1 MSKQLRRI
9 IFIAFVILFF
19 ILSAVILP
27 YAFGYNLNWSGM
39 KLQKTGMFDIKT
51 TPSGATIYLNG
62 QAQSSFL
69 SKLSGRSNLTKTP
82 AKLTNQTPGTYQVK
96 LELDGYWPW
105 EKQLNIRPNETT
117 YMEDVYFFKKNSP
130 KLITEA
136 EEVLAIAE
144 SNDQKSVAV
153 LSKNDLTIFSWNKP
167 TETIIIPVIINS
179 NQQLLWSPNN
189 EKIMAG
195 DFIVD
200 VKTKAVTNLT
210 SFSQGA
216 IKQIAWA
223 DKDLLYFQDRS
234 GLNQLNLKNNEESSI
249 LDNKTSLEN
258 FAIKDGY
265 LYYTDTQPKAYLN
278 IRKLGETQDQTKIKL
293 SDNGAY
299 SLINTPDNDLIIKN
313 TSDNN
318 AYIINPGMLW
328 LKNYNTQFIGPL
340 TTLRFVD
347 KNRLIYANNFEL
359 YDWNKEAESPKL
371 LTRIS
376 HPILSIAWHKSNNYI
391 IFATDKT
398 INTLELDDRDTH
410 NITSLLELDILKLPI
425 INQTGDKVVFWSE
438 INNVKGFYLLEI

>member
-9 IFIAFVILFF
+9 IFIAFVVLFF
-19 ILSAVILP
+19 ILSAIILP

-117 YMEDVYFFKKNSP
+117 YLEDVYFFKKNSP
-130 KLITEA
+130 QLIAEA
-136 EEVLAIAE
+136 PQVLTSKE
-144 SNDQKSVAV
+144 SNDQKLIAL
-153 LSKNDLTIFSWNKP
+153 LSEKTLTIFDWNKP
-167 TETIIIPVIINS
+167 TEIITIPVVINI
-179 NQQLLWSPNN
+179 NWQLLWSPNN
-189 EKIMAG
+189 EKIVAG
-195 DFIVD
+195 DLIID
-200 VKTKAVTNLT
+200 LKTKAITDLK
-210 SFSQGA
+210 SFGQGS
-216 IKQIAWA
+216 IGQVAWA

-234 GLNQLNLKNNEESSI
+234 GLNQLNLKNNKESSI
-249 LDNKTSLEN
+249 LDNQTN
-258 FAIKDGY
+258 INDFTIKDGY
-265 LYYTDTQPKAYLN
+265 LYYTNIEPKAYLN
-278 IRKLGETQDQTKIKL
+278 IRKLGETEDQTKIKL
-293 SDNGAY
+293 SDNGTY
-299 SLINTPDNDLIIKN
+299 TLINTPDNELIIKN
-313 TSDNN
+313 AIDNN

-340 TTLRFVD
+340 TALRFVD

-410 NITSLLELDILKLPI
+410 NITSLLELDIINYPI
-425 INQTGDKVVFWSE
+425 INKAGDKVIFWSK
-438 INNVKGFYLLEI
+438 INNISGFYLLEI